1 MDIVIYFYPFY
12 LLYFTDRYDI
22 MISTSKKQELIKNMS
37 DLKQR
42 YFTAKKKILER
53 EFSRMNDMQRIAVF
67 KTKGP
72 LLILAGAGSGKTTVL
87 VNRIANLIRYGDGY
101 STEVLP
107 AGLTENEVAF
117 LEEFAKGSLA
127 EKSDADKSRAA
138 QLIAHWPPKPWKIM
152 AITFTNKAA
161 GELKDRL
168 SAMLGESGN
177 EVWASTFHSTCAR
190 MLRRDGERLGYSP
203 KFTIYDSDD
212 SKRMM
217 KDVMNYL
224 RIDDKMLPVK
234 AILAEISRAK
244 EQMLTPKQY
253 AAKAGSDFRLKKIAE
268 CYTTYQK
275 RLEEADAMDFDD
287 LLFQTVRLFQE
298 NDDVLEHY
306 QNRFE
311 YIMIDEYQDTN
322 HAQYLFAKLLSEKH
336 GNLCVVGD
344 DDQSIYK
351 FRGATI
357 ENILS
362 FEKTFP
368 DAQVIRLE
376 QNYRS
381 TQNVLDAANAVIK
394 NNTERKGK
402 NLWTANGSGD
412 KIVHYQ
418 AQSEYDE
425 AAFIARCVE
434 NNVASGMRYGDHA
447 VLYRMNSQSNS
458 IENYFMRAGIPYRVI
473 GGHRFYERKEIKD
486 MLAYLCVI
494 ANPADEIRLK
504 RIINEPKRGIGD
516 KTIENASEIA
526 AELGRS
532 MFEVIRE
539 ADSYQALAR
548 SASKLKAFAD
558 MIGEFIDAADEMK
571 LNELL
576 ELILQKTG
584 YISALRMSDDK
595 AEERIENINEL
606 ESNLLKYQE
615 EHGDAADLGEFLEEV
630 ALIADIDNFDSDSDA
645 VVLMTMHSAKG
656 LEFPAVFMPGMEEGI
671 FPGMQSILNPGEIEE
686 ERRLAYVGITRAKQK
701 LYLINADR
709 RMVFGNSHANRVSRF
724 IEEIPDELLD
734 NQSPEAPRRTTI
746 TSKPSERKRPADN
759 ELVGLRQ
766 KKVQASSSASFRPGE
781 RVRHKI
787 FKDGTVVKV
796 TPMGNDAL
804 LEVDFDSKGLKKIM
818 ANYAGLQKL

>member
-1 MDIVIYFYPFY
+1 MP
-12 LLYFTDRYDI
+12 
-22 MISTSKKQELIKNMS
+22 

-42 YFTAKKKILER
+42 YLTAKRKILER

-101 STEVLP
+101 TTEILP
-107 AGLTENEVAF
+107 AGLTEDEVVF
-117 LEEFAKGSLA
+117 LEEFAKGNPA
-127 EKSDADKSRAA
+127 EKSETDRQRSV
-138 QLIAHWPPKPWKIM
+138 QLISHWPPKPWRIM

-161 GELKDRL
+161 GELKERL
-168 SAMLGESGN
+168 EAMLGESGG
-177 EVWASTFHSTCAR
+177 EVWASTFHSTCAK

-217 KDVMNYL
+217 KDVMSYL
-224 RIDDKMLPVK
+224 RIDDKVLTVK
-234 AILAEISRAK
+234 TILSEISRAK
-244 EQMLTPKQY
+244 EQMLTPRQFE
-253 AAKAGSDFRLKKIAE
+253 AKSGNDFRLKKIAE

-275 RLEEADAMDFDD
+275 RLVEADAMDFDD

-322 HAQYLFAKLLSEKH
+322 HAQYLFAKLLSQKS

-368 DAQVIRLE
+368 DAEVIRLE

-381 TQNVLDAANAVIK
+381 TQNVLDAANAVIQ

-412 KIVHYQ
+412 KIIHYT
-418 AQSEYDE
+418 AQNEYDE
-425 AAFIARCVE
+425 AAFITKTVE
-434 NNVASGMRYGDHA
+434 GNVASGMHYGDHA

-494 ANPADEIRLK
+494 ANPSDEIRLK

-516 KTIENASEIA
+516 RTIQNASEIA
-526 AELGRS
+526 AELGLS

-539 ADSYQALAR
+539 ADNYQALSR
-548 SASKLKAFAD
+548 GASKLKAFAD
-558 MIGEFIDAADEMK
+558 MIGQFIEAADHVR

-584 YISALRMSDDK
+584 YIQALRTGDDK

-606 ESNLLKYQE
+606 ATNLIKYQE
-615 EHGDAADLGEFLEEV
+615 EHGDATDLGEFLEEV
-630 ALIADIDNFDSDSDA
+630 ALVADIDNYDSESDA
-645 VVLMTMHSAKG
+645 VVMMTMHSAKG

-671 FPGMQSILNPGEIEE
+671 FPGMQSILNPSEIEE

-701 LYLINADR
+701 LYLINAER
-709 RMVFGNSHANRVSRF
+709 RMVFGNTHANHVSRF
-724 IEEIPDELLD
+724 VEEIPEKLVEDIRPAPIKHTQV
-734 NQSPEAPRRTTI
+734 NQHAA
-746 TSKPSERKRPADN
+746 ERKHASDN

-766 KKVQASSSASFRPGE
+766 QKISNSQSADFKPGE
-781 RVRHKI
+781 RVRHKV
-787 FKDGTVVKV
+787 FKDGTIVKV

-804 LEVDFDSKGLKKIM
+804 LEINFDSKGMKKVM

>member
-1 MDIVIYFYPFY
+1 
-12 LLYFTDRYDI
+12 
-22 MISTSKKQELIKNMS
+22 MS

-42 YFTAKKKILER
+42 YLTAKMKILER
-53 EFSRMNDMQRIAVF
+53 EFSRMNDRQRVAVF
-67 KTKGP
+67 SVKGP

-101 STEVLP
+101 STDVLP
-107 AGLTENEVAF
+107 AGLTEDEVVF
-117 LEEFAKGSLA
+117 LEEYAKGGLA
-127 EKSDADKSRAA
+127 EKSDADKARAV
-138 QLIAHWPPKPWKIM
+138 QLLSHWAPKPWRIM

-168 SAMLGESGN
+168 SAMLGESGS
-177 EVWASTFHSTCAR
+177 EVWASTFHATCAR
-190 MLRRDGERLGYSP
+190 MLRRDGDRLGYSS
-203 KFTIYDSDD
+203 KFTIYDTDD

-217 KDVMNYL
+217 KDVMSYL
-224 RIDDKMLPVK
+224 RIDDKVLTVK

-298 NDDVLEHY
+298 NDDVLEYY

-368 DAQVIRLE
+368 QAQVIRLE

-381 TQNVLDAANAVIK
+381 TQNVLDAANAVIR

-402 NLWTANGSGD
+402 NLWTANGEGD
-412 KIVHYQ
+412 KIIHYQ

-425 AAFIARCVE
+425 AAFIAKTVE
-434 NNVASGMRYGDHA
+434 NNVAHGMHYGDHA

-458 IENYFMRAGIPYRVI
+458 IENFFMRAGIPYRVI

-516 KTIENASEIA
+516 RTIENASEIA

-548 SASKLKAFAD
+548 SASKLKAFTD
-558 MIGEFIDAADEMK
+558 MIEAFIDAADE
-571 LNELL
+571 LTLPELL
-576 ELILQKTG
+576 ELILKKTG
-584 YISALRMSDDK
+584 YLTALRMSDDK

-606 ESNLLKYQE
+606 ASNLLKYQE
-615 EHGDAADLGEFLEEV
+615 EHGDSTDLGEFLEEV

-709 RMVFGNSHANRVSRF
+709 RMVFGNSHANRASRF
-724 IEEIPDELLD
+724 LEEIPDELMQD
-734 NQSPEAPRRTTI
+734 IRPEPVRRTPVQ
-746 TSKPSERKRPADN
+746 SKPP
-759 ELVGLRQ
+759 
-766 KKVQASSSASFRPGE
+766 
-781 RVRHKI
+781 
-787 FKDGTVVKV
+787 
-796 TPMGNDAL
+796 
-804 LEVDFDSKGLKKIM
+804 
-818 ANYAGLQKL
+818 

>member
-1 MDIVIYFYPFY
+1 
-12 LLYFTDRYDI
+12 
-22 MISTSKKQELIKNMS
+22 MS

-42 YFTAKKKILER
+42 YFTAKKKIFER

-101 STEVLP
+101 SSEVLP
-107 AGLTENEVAF
+107 AGLTENEVEF
-117 LEEFAKGSLA
+117 LEEFAKDGLA
-127 EKSDADKSRAA
+127 EKSESDKSRAA
-138 QLIAHWPPKPWKIM
+138 ELIAHWPPKPWRIM

-190 MLRRDGERLGYSP
+190 MLRRDGDRLGYSP
-203 KFTIYDSDD
+203 KFTIYDADD

-224 RIDDKMLPVK
+224 RIDDKVLPIK
-234 AILAEISRAK
+234 AILGEISRAK

-253 AAKAGSDFRLKKIAE
+253 SAKAGNDFRLKKIAE

-298 NDDVLEHY
+298 NEDVLEHY

-322 HAQYLFAKLLSEKH
+322 HAQYLFAKLLSERH

-381 TQNVLDAANAVIK
+381 TQNVLDAANAVIQ

-412 KIVHYQ
+412 KVVHYH

-425 AAFIARCVE
+425 AAFIAKCVE

-494 ANPADEIRLK
+494 ANPSDEIRLK

-526 AELGRS
+526 AELGKS
-532 MFEVIRE
+532 MFEVISE

-548 SASKLKAFAD
+548 SAAKLKTFTD
-558 MIGEFIDAADEMK
+558 MIDGFIDAADEMK

-576 ELILQKTG
+576 ELILNKTG
-584 YISALRMSDDK
+584 YITALRMSDDK

-615 EHGDAADLGEFLEEV
+615 GHGDAADLGEFLEEV

-701 LYLINADR
+701 LYLISADR

-724 IEEIPDELLD
+724 VEEIPSELIEDRRYEVPKRTPISSQSAQKQRPRD
-734 NQSPEAPRRTTI
+734 N
-746 TSKPSERKRPADN
+746 D
-759 ELVGLRQ
+759 LVGLRQ
-766 KKVQASSSASFRPGE
+766 KKVDSAKSDSFTVGE
-781 RVRHKI
+781 RVRHKV

-804 LEVDFDSKGLKKIM
+804 LEIDFDSKGLKKIM
-818 ANYAGLQKL
+818 ANYAALQKL

>member
-1 MDIVIYFYPFY
+1 
-12 LLYFTDRYDI
+12 
-22 MISTSKKQELIKNMS
+22 MS

-42 YFTAKKKILER
+42 FIAAKKNILER

-67 KTKGP
+67 RTKGP

-101 STEVLP
+101 TTEYLP
-107 AGLTENEVAF
+107 AGLTEGEVDF
-117 LEEFAKGSLA
+117 LEQFSKGSLA
-127 EKSDADKSRAA
+127 EKSDEDKNRATD
-138 QLIAHWPPKPWKIM
+138 LIAHFPPKPWKIM

-168 SAMLGESGN
+168 SAMLGDSGG

-190 MLRRDGERLGYSP
+190 MLRRDGERLGYTP
-203 KFTIYDSDD
+203 KFTIYDADD

-217 KDVMNYL
+217 KDVMAYL
-224 RIDDKMLPVK
+224 RIDDKALGVK
-234 AILAEISRAK
+234 TILAEISRAK
-244 EQMLTPKQY
+244 EQMLTPKQF
-253 AAKAGSDFRLKKIAE
+253 AAKAGNDFRLKKIAE
-268 CYTTYQK
+268 CYTVYQK

-287 LLFQTVRLFQE
+287 LLFLTVRLFLE

-306 QNRFE
+306 QKRFE

-322 HAQYLFAKLLSEKH
+322 HAQYLFAKLLSEQS

-368 DAQVIRLE
+368 NAQVIRLE

-381 TQNVLDAANAVIK
+381 TQTVLDAANAVISH
-394 NNTERKGK
+394 NTERKGK

-412 KIVHYQ
+412 RIVHYH

-425 AAFIARCVE
+425 AAFITRCIE
-434 NNVASGMRYGDHA
+434 NNVAAGMRYGDHA

-458 IENYFMRAGIPYRVI
+458 IENYFVRAGIPYRVI

-494 ANPADEIRLK
+494 ANPSDEIRLK

-516 KTIENASEIA
+516 RTIQNASEIA
-526 AELGRS
+526 AELGIS
-532 MFEVIRE
+532 MFDVIRE
-539 ADSYQALAR
+539 ADHYQALSR
-548 SASKLKAFAD
+548 GASKLTAFAR
-558 MIGEFIDAADEMK
+558 MIEDFIDSADELP
-571 LNELL
+571 LNALL
-576 ELILQKTG
+576 ERVLQKTG
-584 YISALRMSDDK
+584 YIEALKLSDDK

-606 ESNLLKYQE
+606 ASNLIKYQE
-615 EHGDAADLGEFLEEV
+615 EHGDATDLGEFLEEV
-630 ALIADIDNFDSDSDA
+630 ALIADIDNFDSESDT
-645 VVLMTMHSAKG
+645 VVMMTMHSAKG

-671 FPGMQSILNPGEIEE
+671 FPGMQSILNSSEIEE

-701 LYLINADR
+701 LYLISADR
-709 RMVFGNSHANRVSRF
+709 RMVFGSTHANRVSRF
-724 IEEIPDELLD
+724 AEEIPPELIEEVR
-734 NQSPEAPRRTTI
+734 QEQPARTAIRAQHPEQRAHI
-746 TSKPSERKRPADN
+746 TQTKPSLLQQQTATQKTAD
-759 ELVGLRQ
+759 
-766 KKVQASSSASFRPGE
+766 FMPGD
-781 RVRHKI
+781 RVRHKV

-804 LEVDFDSKGLKKIM
+804 LEIDFDSKGLKKIM
-818 ANYAGLQKL
+818 ANYAGLKKL

>member
-1 MDIVIYFYPFY
+1 
-12 LLYFTDRYDI
+12 
-22 MISTSKKQELIKNMS
+22 MS

-42 YFTAKKKILER
+42 YFTAKKRILER

-101 STEVLP
+101 SSEALP
-107 AGLTENEVAF
+107 AGLTEGEVDF
-117 LEEFAKGSLA
+117 LEDFAKGGLA

-138 QLIAHWPPKPWKIM
+138 QLIAHWPPKPWRIM

-168 SAMLGESGN
+168 SAMLGESGG

-190 MLRRDGERLGYSP
+190 MLRRDGDRLGYSP

-224 RIDDKMLPVK
+224 RIDDKVLSIKSV
-234 AILAEISRAK
+234 LAEISRAK
-244 EQMLTPKQY
+244 EQMLTPKQF
-253 AAKAGSDFRLKKIAE
+253 AARAGSDFRLKMIAE
-268 CYTTYQK
+268 CYSTYQK

-322 HAQYLFAKLLSEKH
+322 HAQYLFARLLSEKH

-425 AAFIARCVE
+425 AAFIAKCVE
-434 NNVASGMRYGDHA
+434 ANVAAGMRYGDHA

-504 RIINEPKRGIGD
+504 RIINEPKRGIGAR
-516 KTIENASEIA
+516 TIDAASEIA

-532 MFEVIRE
+532 MFEVISE

-548 SASKLKAFAD
+548 SGAKLKAFTD
-558 MIGEFIDAADEMK
+558 MMNEFIDAADEMK
-571 LNELL
+571 LGELL
-576 ELILQKTG
+576 ELILRKTG
-584 YISALRMSDDK
+584 YLSALRMSDDK

-606 ESNLLKYQE
+606 ESNLIKYQE
-615 EHGDAADLGEFLEEV
+615 EHGEDTDLGEFLEEV

-701 LYLINADR
+701 LYLISADR
-709 RMVFGNSHANRVSRF
+709 RMVFGNSHANPVSRF
-724 IEEIPDELLD
+724 VEEIPAGLIEDVL
-734 NQSPEAPRRTTI
+734 PESNKRTALH
-746 TSKPSERKRPADN
+746 SQPPARQRPTDN

-766 KKVQASSSASFRPGE
+766 KKMESAHSAGFKPGD

-787 FKDGTVVKV
+787 FKDGTVTKV

-804 LEVDFDSKGLKKIM
+804 LEIDFDTKGPKKIM
-818 ANYAGLQKL
+818 ANYAALTKL

>member
-1 MDIVIYFYPFY
+1 
-12 LLYFTDRYDI
+12 
-22 MISTSKKQELIKNMS
+22 MS

-42 YFTAKKKILER
+42 YFTVKKKIFER

-101 STEVLP
+101 TTEVLP
-107 AGLTENEVAF
+107 AGLTENEVDF
-117 LEEFAKGSLA
+117 LEGFAKGGLA
-127 EKSDADKSRAA
+127 EKSDDDKSRAA
-138 QLIAHWPPKPWKIM
+138 QLIAHFPPKPWRIM

-168 SAMLGESGN
+168 SAMLGESGG

-224 RIDDKMLPVK
+224 RIDDKVLPVK

-381 TQNVLDAANAVIK
+381 TQNVLDAANAVIQ

-412 KIVHYQ
+412 KVVHYQ

-425 AAFIARCVE
+425 AAFIAKCVE
-434 NNVASGMRYGDHA
+434 NNVAAGMRYGDHA

-494 ANPADEIRLK
+494 ANPSDEIRLK

-516 KTIENASEIA
+516 RTIENASEIA
-526 AELGRS
+526 AELGKS
-532 MFEVIRE
+532 MFEVISE

-548 SASKLKAFAD
+548 SSAKLKTFTD
-558 MIGEFIDAADEMK
+558 MIDGFIDAADEMK

-576 ELILQKTG
+576 ELILNKTG

-615 EHGDAADLGEFLEEV
+615 EHGDATDLGEFLEEV

-701 LYLINADR
+701 LYLISADR

-724 IEEIPDELLD
+724 VEEIPSELIED
-734 NQSPEAPRRTTI
+734 MRHEVPKRTPI
-746 TSKPSERKRPADN
+746 SSLPIEKQRPKDN
-759 ELVGLRQ
+759 ELVGLCQ
-766 KKVQASSSASFRPGE
+766 KKVDSAKSLNFTPGD
-781 RVRHKI
+781 RVEHKI
-787 FKDGTVVKV
+787 FKEGTVVKV

-804 LEVDFDSKGLKKIM
+804 LEIDFDSKGLKKIM
-818 ANYAGLQKL
+818 ANYAALQKL